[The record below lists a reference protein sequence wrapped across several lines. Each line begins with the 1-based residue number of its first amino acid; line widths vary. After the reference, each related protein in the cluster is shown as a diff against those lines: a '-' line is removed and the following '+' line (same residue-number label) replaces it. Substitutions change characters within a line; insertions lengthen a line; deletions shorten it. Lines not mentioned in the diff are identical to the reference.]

1 MIDEVEEIMDESET
15 YVKRKKVSE
24 KLKKYVIETIIPVFE
39 MHYDKCKDKDRGIY
53 YMFCNTTKQPG
64 VFSFAICNVGS
75 QYGNIK
81 NLTYVENGQQI
92 FLLLNDDNLGELNDS
107 PELRKEFTDFLN
119 EYFAQN
125 TLFCTGPTSRS
136 GKIANQTEADDSP
149 YGPYISEADDD
160 PYGPYISGYI
170 RKRI

>member
-1 MIDEVEEIMDESET
+1 MIEVEEIMDESET
-15 YVKRKKVSE
+15 CTKHKRVSE
-24 KLKKYVIETIIPVFE
+24 KLKKYVIETIIPLFE
-39 MHYDKCKDKDRGIY
+39 MHYDKCKDKNRGIY

-75 QYGNIK
+75 RYGNIK
-81 NLTYVENGQQI
+81 SLAYVENGEQI

-125 TLFCTGPTSRS
+125 TLFCAGPASLSGRTGTL
-136 GKIANQTEADDSP
+136 TEADD
-149 YGPYISEADDD
+149 DT
-160 PYGPYISGYI
+160 YGPYISGYI